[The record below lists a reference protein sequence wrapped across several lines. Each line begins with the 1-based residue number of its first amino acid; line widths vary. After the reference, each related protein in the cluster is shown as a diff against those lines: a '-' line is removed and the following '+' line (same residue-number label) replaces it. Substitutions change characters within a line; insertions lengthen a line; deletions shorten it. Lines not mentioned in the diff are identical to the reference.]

1 MDVKIKAI
9 HFDIS
14 DKLEAFTN
22 KKIEKLVRRF
32 EAIGGVNVNYT
43 LVKPE
48 TIKNKEAGVELIIP
62 GANPLFA
69 SKTADSFEEA
79 LDLALEALEKQ
90 LDRNK
95 EKK

>member
-32 EAIGGVNVNYT
+32 DAVSGVNVNYT

-48 TIKNKEAGVELIIP
+48 TNMNKEAGVELTIP
-62 GANPLFA
+62 GSAALFA
-69 SKTADSFEEA
+69 SKTADTFEEA
-79 LDLALEALEKQ
+79 LDLALVALENR
-90 LDRNK
+90 LERNK

>member
-32 EAIGGVNVNYT
+32 DAIGGVNINYT

-79 LDLALEALEKQ
+79 LDLSLEALEKQ
-90 LDRNK
+90 LERNK

>member
-14 DKLEAFTN
+14 DKLEGFTN
-22 KKIEKLVRRF
+22 KKIDKLVRRF
-32 EAIGGVNVNYT
+32 DAISGVNVSYT

-48 TIKNKEAGVELIIP
+48 TALNKEAALELIVP

-79 LDLALEALEKQ
+79 LDLCIVALEPKLEKNK
-90 LDRNK
+90 DRK
-95 EKK
+95 

>member
-32 EAIGGVNVNYT
+32 EAIGGINVNYT

-79 LDLALEALEKQ
+79 LDLSLEALEKQ
-90 LDRNK
+90 LERNK